1 MVIDSYPFGIW
12 RAGDIHK
19 QSTACQPERLFEA
32 GCGRSGF
39 WIQITAA
46 TGICH
51 SATDRY
57 PSSNGYSAGKI
68 PTRAPSGCYPLKRP
82 ALREPEESFAIG
94 YGYDRSAAIAAILT
108 GYRVHR
114 WGDEAVIGALEVNR
128 LQ

>member
-1 MVIDSYPFGIW
+1 MRPVRSLDPNHSRHRNLPFLV
-12 RAGDIHK
+12 
-19 QSTACQPERLFEA
+19 CQ
-32 GCGRSGF
+32 
-39 WIQITAA
+39 
-46 TGICH
+46 
-51 SATDRY
+51 ATDRY
-57 PSSNGYSAGKI
+57 PSSNGYSAGKL